1 MMLLLTALVVLF
13 GRKLPALQ
21 LLRHRKEAAPL
32 DVDAAARLMLIGV
45 TAGLPLTAAIET
57 AADELG
63 SAEELRQVV
72 RASRI
77 HGVASAL
84 ATATGPSDRLFRL
97 LARAH
102 MTGASTQGTI
112 AAFIADRRTARRT
125 ATLERLRRLPVALTV
140 PLTLLILPG
149 FILLT
154 LGPTVASI
162 VRQLLGGLT

>member
-1 MMLLLTALVVLF
+1 MLLLTVIVLLF
-13 GRKLPALQ
+13 GRKLPALPWG
-21 LLRHRKEAAPL
+21 RRPEKEGTL

-45 TAGLPLTAAIET
+45 TSGLPLTAAIGI

-63 SAEELRQVV
+63 SAGELRQVI
-72 RASRI
+72 RASSI
-77 HGVASAL
+77 HGVARAL
-84 ATATGPSDRLFRL
+84 ATAAGPSDRLFRR

-102 MTGASTQGTI
+102 MTGASAAGTL
-112 AAFIADRRTARRT
+112 AAFIADRRTARR
-125 ATLERLRRLPVALTV
+125 AETLERLRRLPVTLTV

-162 VRQLLGGLT
+162 ARQLLGGLS